1 MMKVYVVLNI
11 NGDIIGV
18 ADNPERAIDIY
29 LERHAFKDDYAYN
42 LATSDQIEYL
52 TEQGR
57 IDTFL
62 LNHFYYA

>member
-1 MMKVYVVLNI
+1 MTIYVVFNI

-18 ADNPERAIDIY
+18 ANNQEDAIQIY
-29 LERHAFKDDYAYN
+29 LEKHAFQDEYAYS

>member
-1 MMKVYVVLNI
+1 MKVYVVFNI
-11 NGDIIGV
+11 NGNIIGV
-18 ADNPERAIDIY
+18 ANNQEDAIQIY
-29 LERHAFKDDYAYN
+29 LERHAFQDDYAYN

>member
-1 MMKVYVVLNI
+1 MRVYVVFNI

-18 ADNPERAIDIY
+18 ADNPERAIEIY
-29 LERHAFKDDYAYN
+29 LERYAFQDDYAYN
-42 LATSDQIEYL
+42 LVTSDQIEYL
-52 TEQGR
+52 TEKER